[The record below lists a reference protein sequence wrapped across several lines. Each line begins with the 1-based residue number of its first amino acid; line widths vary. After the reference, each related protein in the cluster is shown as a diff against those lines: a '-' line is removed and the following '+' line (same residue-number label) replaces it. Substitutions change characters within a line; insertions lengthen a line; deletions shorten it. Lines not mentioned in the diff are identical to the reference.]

1 MNCLTAILIVS
12 VLKVLVVSA
21 VSDELEAEILKD
33 WKDYKRVNEL
43 EFSESEEIMRY
54 DLYKENYLKV
64 KEHNNEFS
72 HNKTSY
78 RTSINDFSH
87 YNMEETALLKF
98 GLRSSF
104 RFNESDLAMNFNQS
118 EVDEFMKE
126 VNNARIVLPQTVDW
140 RRYSAAIKN
149 QANCGA
155 CWAFAA
161 VGVVES
167 LVAMKFN
174 QFKRLSE
181 QELVDC
187 TLNNRRYLNYG
198 CRGGWPDN
206 AFEYIRQNGVA
217 EEAYYP
223 YTRRA
228 NRCNNRF
235 NLRKTRI
242 SRYFPLPRGNEQALK
257 HAVAT
262 NGPVAVAVDASRWGF
277 IHYSGGIYRDN
288 YCSSRRLTHAV
299 IVMGYGTEFGQDY
312 WLIKN
317 SWGARWG
324 QV

>member
-1 MNCLTAILIVS
+1 MKLLLGFLIIY
-12 VLKVLVVSA
+12 VVCA
-21 VSDELEAEILKD
+21 ASDELEAKIRKD
-33 WKDYKRVNEL
+33 WQDYKKVNEL
-43 EFSESEEIMRY
+43 EFSESEEIVRY

-64 KEHNNEFS
+64 LEHNDEFS

-78 RTSINDFSH
+78 RTSLNDFSH
-87 YNMEETALLKF
+87 FNMEETALLKF

-104 RFNESDLAMNFNQS
+104 RFNETDLAMKYNQS
-118 EVDEFMKE
+118 EVDEFMNEMK
-126 VNNARIVLPQTVDW
+126 NARIVLPSYVDW
-140 RRYSAAIKN
+140 RRHSAAIKN

-161 VGVVES
+161 IGVVES
-167 LVAMKFN
+167 LYSMRYN
-174 QFKRLSE
+174 QFKRFSE

-198 CRGGWPDN
+198 CNGGWPDN
-206 AFEYIRQNGVA
+206 AFEYIRQNGIA

-223 YTRRA
+223 YQRRA
-228 NRCNNRF
+228 YRCANNY

-242 SRYFPLPRGNEQALK
+242 SRYFPLPRGNEESLK
-257 HAVAT
+257 YAVAT

-299 IVMGYGTEFGQDY
+299 IIMGYGTEFGQDY

-317 SWGARWG
+317 SWGSRWG
-324 QV
+324 QVFFKII